1 MYVSII
7 FSEKTVKRGVFME
20 RGKFASSFAAF
31 FIFLVLVVSLLTMS
45 LCLGIKRSVK
55 NALMG
60 SEGEDLQVMAGVDSA
75 TGTTEVADIPRAIF
89 SAILSQGQIYIYD
102 VYGKLYG
109 TVNAHA
115 EFLTEIDR
123 ALLSDGVDF
132 YSEEELR
139 SFINDFEE

>member
-1 MYVSII
+1 MHVSII

-60 SEGEDLQVMAGVDSA
+60 SEGQDLQVMAGVDSA

>member
-1 MYVSII
+1 
-7 FSEKTVKRGVFME
+7 ME
-20 RGKFASSFAAF
+20 RTKFASGFAAF
-31 FIFLVLVVSLLTMS
+31 FIFLVLVVSVLTMS

-60 SEGEDLQVMAGVDSA
+60 TTGEAVQAVAGIDNDTITNTSETV
-75 TGTTEVADIPRAIF
+75 DIPRALF

-109 TVNAHA
+109 TVNAHT
-115 EFLTEIDR
+115 EFLTESDR
-123 ALLSDGVDF
+123 TLLSDGVDF
-132 YSEEELR
+132 YSEEEMR

>member
-1 MYVSII
+1 MHVSII

-20 RGKFASSFAAF
+20 RGKFASSFAVF
-31 FIFLVLVVSLLTMS
+31 FIFLVLVVSVLTMS

-60 SEGEDLQVMAGVDSA
+60 SEDQALQVMAGVDSEA
-75 TGTTEVADIPRAIF
+75 STTEVADIPRAIF

-109 TVNAHA
+109 TVNAHT
-115 EFLTEIDR
+115 EFLSEVDR
-123 ALLSDGVDF
+123 TLLYEGVDF

>member
-1 MYVSII
+1 
-7 FSEKTVKRGVFME
+7 ME
-20 RGKFASSFAAF
+20 RGKFASSFAVF
-31 FIFLVLVVSLLTMS
+31 FIFLVLVVSVLTMS

-60 SEGEDLQVMAGVDSA
+60 SEDQALQVVVGVDSEA
-75 TGTTEVADIPRAIF
+75 STTEVADIPRAIF

-109 TVNAHA
+109 TVNAHT
-115 EFLTEIDR
+115 EFLSEVDR
-123 ALLSDGVDF
+123 TLLSDGVDF

>member
-1 MYVSII
+1 
-7 FSEKTVKRGVFME
+7 ME
-20 RGKFASSFAAF
+20 RGKFASSFAVF
-31 FIFLVLVVSLLTMS
+31 FIFLVLVVSVLTMS

-60 SEGEDLQVMAGVDSA
+60 SEDQALQVMAGVDSA

>member
-1 MYVSII
+1 VSII

-60 SEGEDLQVMAGVDSA
+60 SEGQDLQVMASVDSA

>member
-1 MYVSII
+1 MHVSII

-55 NALMG
+55 NALIG
-60 SEGEDLQVMAGVDSA
+60 SEGQDLQVMAGVDSA